1 MEAKESIKRI
11 LSENNPI
18 AIKRR
23 SEMRRALTNSAP
35 SFLCPNCIGGLL
47 FHDLGLQFRS
57 PTVNLMMYQTDFVK
71 FVLNLDDYLEQK
83 LIFFKHP
90 EYSFP
95 CAHLG
100 DIAIHFTHYRSE
112 EEATH
117 AWRERSKRI
126 DRDNL
131 FVFLEE
137 RDGLT
142 KEDILRLGSIH
153 ACGLVVFTANAYPD
167 IPYALQIQK
176 YERDGEVGNIL
187 RKSYLD
193 EHHLLRVNSATTS
206 NQKSSITDPVKVLRI
221 LKDKLQGNDALYPIA
236 YSRYIYMLIRQGTQR
251 RWQEESSAARACLK
265 KELVSGGIWKFCS
278 SGKLKLMALAVVYA
292 LPLYR
297 LIYRC
302 RDKLIGA
309 SKKYDV

>member
-35 SFLCPNCIGGLL
+35 SFLCPNCIGGLP

-153 ACGLVVFTANAYPD
+153 ACGLVVF
-167 IPYALQIQK
+167 L
-176 YERDGEVGNIL
+176 
-187 RKSYLD
+187 S
-193 EHHLLRVNSATTS
+193 
-206 NQKSSITDPVKVLRI
+206 
-221 LKDKLQGNDALYPIA
+221 
-236 YSRYIYMLIRQGTQR
+236 LIH
-251 RWQEESSAARACLK
+251 
-265 KELVSGGIWKFCS
+265 I
-278 SGKLKLMALAVVYA
+278 
-292 LPLYR
+292 
-297 LIYRC
+297 
-302 RDKLIGA
+302 
-309 SKKYDV
+309 

>member
-57 PTVNLMMYQTDFVK
+57 LTVNLMMYQTDFVK

-193 EHHLLRVNSATTS
+193 EHHEYEEYF
-206 NQKSSITDPVKVLRI
+206 DFVKWFNLANGDFDI
-221 LKDKLQGNDALYPIA
+221 ALY
-236 YSRYIYMLIRQGTQR
+236 
-251 RWQEESSAARACLK
+251 K
-265 KELVSGGIWKFCS
+265 K
-278 SGKLKLMALAVVYA
+278 
-292 LPLYR
+292 
-297 LIYRC
+297 
-302 RDKLIGA
+302 
-309 SKKYDV
+309 